1 MFFLS
6 NPNGIEGTFGAP
18 PALSLAR
25 RENILNGDGK
35 KPMTTV
41 SGSSLKTLREEA
53 SRCRACHLWKNATQ
67 TVFGKITPINKNRGR
82 PIDLDDG
89 IKALVTVHPS
99 YLLRLPD
106 ADAKAREY
114 VRFVDDLKIAAAL
127 LRKSA
132 HAA

>member
-67 TVFGKITPINKNRGR
+67 TVFEKITPIKSR
-82 PIDLDDG
+82 
-89 IKALVTVHPS
+89 T
-99 YLLRLPD
+99 PD
-106 ADAKAREY
+106 RS
-114 VRFVDDLKIAAAL
+114 R
-127 LRKSA
+127 
-132 HAA
+132 